1 MLVKILQGICAKITA
16 DCIGARETVGK
27 RSQGLGNYQKL
38 LRRRSHNLLHLKGLS
53 NLSEG
58 EYSAFQFAFTFHGG
72 LVKLTRSGAMRMRC
86 PEIGHPCLRMP
97 YCCKIQPQLYF
108 RKGIPRVCGSE
119 RRSPS
124 GAMSYILHRK
134 VTSSQV
140 VRKIM
145 KDEWDIVANFVP
157 YISS

>member
-1 MLVKILQGICAKITA
+1 MIELVSRKDARQWNIERSRGDNPYVGEDTIGNMCA
-16 DCIGARETVGK
+16 DNCRLHWCQRTVGK

-72 LVKLTRSGAMRMRC
+72 LVKLTRSGAVRMRC

-97 YCCKIQPQLYF
+97 YCYKIQPQLYF

-124 GAMSYILHRK
+124 GAMSYIYTEK
-134 VTSSQV
+134 
-140 VRKIM
+140 
-145 KDEWDIVANFVP
+145 
-157 YISS
+157 